1 MTINSTLSLEDAIRQ
16 RRSVRGFK
24 PDLIEPELIEHILQ
38 TAQLSPSNC
47 NVQPWQ
53 VLLAT
58 GDACSELKQKMHHA
72 FMHGQNMNPD
82 FSALPKFEGV
92 MRNRQVEC
100 AQALYGAMGIERG
113 DKIARMK
120 ATARNYEFFD
130 APHVLFIAMKKDF
143 SPSIAV
149 DVGMYAQTLMLLM
162 TAHGIGSC
170 AQASTAYYPNIVRDY
185 FEVDDDLGILFGI
198 SFGYEDQNINANT
211 TRTSRAPLNE
221 VLITK
226 G

>member
-1 MTINSTLSLEDAIRQ
+1 MTENSVMSLEDAIQQ
-16 RRSVRGFK
+16 RRSVRGYK
-24 PDLIEPELIEHILQ
+24 PDPVPKELIDHILSK
-38 TAQLSPSNC
+38 AQLSPSNC

-53 VLLAT
+53 VLLAS
-58 GDACSELKQKMHHA
+58 GNACTELKQKMHSA

-100 AQALYGAMGIERG
+100 AQALYGAMGIERT

-120 ATARNYEFFD
+120 ATARNYEFFN
-130 APHVLFIAMKKDF
+130 APHVLFIAMKKEF
-143 SPSIAV
+143 SPAIAV

-170 AQASTAYYPNIVRDY
+170 AQASTAYYPNIVRDF
-185 FEVDDDLGILFGI
+185 FEVDDDMGILFGI
-198 SFGYEDQNINANT
+198 SFGYEDDSINANN

-221 VLITK
+221 ILIRK
-226 G
+226 D

>member
-1 MTINSTLSLEDAIRQ
+1 MASDQVTSLENTIRQ
-16 RRSVRGFK
+16 RRSVRGYTPNLVPQK
-24 PDLIEPELIEHILQ
+24 LIESILQ

-58 GDACSELKQKMHHA
+58 GDACQALRQKMHDA
-72 FMHGQNMNPD
+72 FMRGQNMNPD
-82 FSALPKFEGV
+82 FEALPKFEGV
-92 MRNRQVEC
+92 MRTRQIEC
-100 AQALYGAMGIERG
+100 AQALYGAMDIERN

-149 DVGMYAQTLMLLM
+149 DVGMYAQTLMLLL
-162 TAHGIGSC
+162 TANGIGSC
-170 AQASTAYYPNIVRDY
+170 AQASTAYYPDIVRDF
-185 FEVDDDLGILFGI
+185 FEVNDELGILFGI
-198 SFGYEDQNINANT
+198 SFGYEDLEIKANT
-211 TRTSRAPLNE
+211 ATTTRAPLSE
-221 VLITK
+221 VLTIK
-226 G
+226 V

>member
-58 GDACSELKQKMHHA
+58 GDACSELKQNMHHA

-82 FSALPKFEGV
+82 FSA
-92 MRNRQVEC
+92 
-100 AQALYGAMGIERG
+100 RG

-211 TRTSRAPLNE
+211 ARTSRAPLNE